1 MHKRIIFLSVLVL
14 VTSLTLIAC
23 EGVVRVEPDNGGWK
37 LNFDVRGDPLTDSD
51 GDIIV
56 QQQQDSGNVT
66 QDFFQSNWILVLGML
81 LVFIIVIVAL
91 TRDRRRPSHHHDEDK

>member
-1 MHKRIIFLSVLVL
+1 MHKCIIFLSILVV
-14 VTSLTLIAC
+14 VTTLTLTAC

-56 QQQQDSGNVT
+56 QQQQDSGNST
-66 QDFFQSNWILVLGML
+66 QDFLQSNWILILGMM

-91 TRDRRRPSHHHDEDK
+91 TRDRRDTDHHHDEKR

>member
-1 MHKRIIFLSVLVL
+1 MKKRILLVGMLAVAVMLFL
-14 VTSLTLIAC
+14 TAC
-23 EGVVRVEPDNGGWK
+23 EGVVRIDQENGGWK

-91 TRDRRRPSHHHDEDK
+91 TRDRRGTDHHHDEK